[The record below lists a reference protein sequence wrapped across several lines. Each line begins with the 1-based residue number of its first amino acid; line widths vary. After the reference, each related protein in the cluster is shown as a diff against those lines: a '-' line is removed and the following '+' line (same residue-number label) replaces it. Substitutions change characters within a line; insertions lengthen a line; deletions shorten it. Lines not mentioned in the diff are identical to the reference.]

1 MTSYELLILKFL
13 YQNKATSEVICITK
27 TNIKSKIDEKREV
40 SEITFHRKI
49 KSLEQDKYI
58 AEGGRDG
65 KKKRYY
71 ITEKGIEILNRDI

>member
-13 YQNKATSEVICITK
+13 YQNKATSDVFCVTK
-27 TNIKSKIDEKREV
+27 SNIKSRIDEKREV

-49 KSLEQDKYI
+49 KTLEKQQYI

-71 ITEKGIEILNRDI
+71 ITDKGINVLNRHI

>member
-13 YQNKATSEVICITK
+13 YQNKATSDVFCVTK
-27 TNIKSKIDEKREV
+27 SNIKSQLNEKKVV

-49 KSLEQDKYI
+49 KALEKEQYI

-71 ITEKGIEILNRDI
+71 ITEKGIDTLNRNI

>member
-13 YQNKATSEVICITK
+13 YQNKATNDVFCVTK
-27 TNIKSKIDEKREV
+27 SNIKSQLNEKKVV

-49 KSLEQDKYI
+49 KALEKEQYI

-71 ITEKGIEILNRDI
+71 ITEKGINVLNRNI